1 MPFDDLPFAIP
12 PFGASFGET
21 GTAPVVDPSLIA
33 ALSAEFALRAAEHDA
48 AASFPFENFDR
59 LAAVGLPALVTP
71 KSAGGKG
78 GGLGD
83 ALAAVNGIAR
93 GEPSTALVLV
103 LQYVIHNQLWRGP
116 AWPEAL
122 RDRIARSAATD
133 GALVNIL
140 RVEPELGTP
149 HRGGLPATVAR
160 KVPGGWRLSGTKIY
174 STGIPALSWLG
185 VWART
190 EDGGSED
197 GGSEDGGSEDG
208 GSEDGGSEDGG
219 PLVGTWVVPR
229 GAGLAEQGI
238 EVRETWNHI
247 GMRASGSHEVVF
259 RDVFVPDDHAGELR
273 PPAGWAAPDAAAT
286 AWMSTLFSGV
296 YDGIARSARDWL
308 VGFLHARKPTGLNGA
323 SLATV
328 PRLQEA
334 LGGIEALLLTNRILL
349 RSLSA
354 AVDGGS
360 PPSSSDSLLVK
371 YTVTNNAID
380 AVARALEITGN
391 PGLSRDNPLER
402 HHRDVLC
409 ARVHAPQNDMILAG
423 AGRAALA

>member
-1 MPFDDLPFAIP
+1 MPFDDLPFPAS
-12 PFGASFGET
+12 PFA
-21 GTAPVVDPSLIA
+21 GTAPAPASDPSLIA
-33 ALSAEFALRAAEHDA
+33 ALSAEFATRAAEHDA
-48 AASFPFENFDR
+48 AASFPFENFER
-59 LAAVGLPALVTP
+59 LASFGLPALVTP
-71 KSAGGKG
+71 EAAGGKG
-78 GGLGD
+78 GGLRD
-83 ALAAVNGIAR
+83 ALAVVNGIAA

-103 LQYVIHNQLWRGP
+103 LQYVIHNQLWRGS

-122 RDRIARSAATD
+122 RERIARSAATD
-133 GALVNIL
+133 GALINIL

-190 EDGGSED
+190 DDAE
-197 GGSEDGGSEDG
+197 
-208 GSEDGGSEDGG
+208 

-229 GAGLAEQGI
+229 GTGLAEQGI

-259 RDVFVPDDHAGELR
+259 HDVFVPDDHAGELR
-273 PPAGWAAPDAAAT
+273 PPAGWAAPDAVAT
-286 AWMSTLFSGV
+286 AWMAALFSGV

-354 AVDGGS
+354 AVDGGT
-360 PPSSSDSLLVK
+360 PPSQSDALLVK

-409 ARVHAPQNDMILAG
+409 ARVHAPQNDMLLTG
-423 AGRAALA
+423 AGRAALSR

>member
-1 MPFDDLPFAIP
+1 MPFDDLPFPA
-12 PFGASFGET
+12 AFGEA
-21 GTAPVVDPSLIA
+21 GIAPAVDPSLIA

-59 LAAVGLPALVTP
+59 LTAEGLPALVTP
-71 KSAGGKG
+71 KLAGGKG

-83 ALAAVNGIAR
+83 ALAVVNGIAR

-133 GALVNIL
+133 GALINIL

-160 KVPGGWRLSGTKIY
+160 KVPGGWRISGTKIY

-190 EDGGSED
+190 EDDE
-197 GGSEDGGSEDG
+197 
-208 GSEDGGSEDGG
+208 

-259 RDVFVPDDHAGELR
+259 RDVFVPADHAGELR
-273 PPAGWAAPDAAAT
+273 PPTGWSAPDAAAT

-308 VGFLHARKPTGLNGA
+308 VGFLHARKPTALNGA

-349 RSLSA
+349 RSLSV
-354 AVDGGS
+354 AVDGGT
-360 PPSSSDSLLVK
+360 PPSQSDSLLVK

-380 AVARALEITGN
+380 AVARALEVTGN

-409 ARVHAPQNDMILAG
+409 ARVHAPQNDMILSG
-423 AGRAALA
+423 AGRAALER

>member
-1 MPFDDLPFAIP
+1 MPFDDLPFPA
-12 PFGASFGET
+12 ASFGEA
-21 GTAPVVDPSLIA
+21 GPAPVVDPSLIA

-48 AASFPFENFDR
+48 AASFPFENFER
-59 LAAVGLPALVTP
+59 LAAAGLSALVTP
-71 KSAGGKG
+71 EAAGGKG

-83 ALAAVNGIAR
+83 ALAVVNGIAT

-103 LQYVIHNQLWRGP
+103 LQYVIHNQLWRGS

-122 RDRIARSAATD
+122 RERIARSAATD
-133 GALVNIL
+133 GALINIL

-160 KVPGGWRLSGTKIY
+160 KVPGGWRISGTKIY

-190 EDGGSED
+190 DDAE
-197 GGSEDGGSEDG
+197 
-208 GSEDGGSEDGG
+208 

-229 GAGLAEQGI
+229 GAGLTEQGI

-259 RDVFVPDDHAGELR
+259 HDVFVPDDHAGELR
-273 PPAGWAAPDAAAT
+273 PPAGWAAPDAVAT
-286 AWMSTLFSGV
+286 AWMAALFSGV

-308 VGFLHARKPTGLNGA
+308 VGFLHTRKPTGLNGA

-354 AVDGGS
+354 AVDGGA
-360 PPSSSDSLLVK
+360 PPSQSDALLVK
-371 YTVTNNAID
+371 YTVTDNAID

-409 ARVHAPQNDMILAG
+409 ARVHAPQNDMILTG
-423 AGRAALA
+423 AGRAALSR

>member
-1 MPFDDLPFAIP
+1 MPFDDLPFQAS
-12 PFGASFGET
+12 PFA
-21 GTAPVVDPSLIA
+21 GTAPALAVDPSLIA
-33 ALSAEFALRAAEHDA
+33 ALSAEFATRAAEHDA
-48 AASFPFENFDR
+48 AASFPFKNFER
-59 LAAVGLPALVTP
+59 LAAFGLPALVTP
-71 KSAGGKG
+71 EAAGGKG
-78 GGLGD
+78 GGLRD
-83 ALAAVNGIAR
+83 ALAVVNGIAS

-103 LQYVIHNQLWRGP
+103 LQYVIHNQLWRGS

-122 RDRIARSAATD
+122 REHIARSAATD
-133 GALVNIL
+133 GALINIL

-190 EDGGSED
+190 DDAE
-197 GGSEDGGSEDG
+197 
-208 GSEDGGSEDGG
+208 

-229 GAGLAEQGI
+229 GTGLAEQGI

-259 RDVFVPDDHAGELR
+259 RDVFVPDGHAGELR
-273 PPAGWAAPDAAAT
+273 PPAGWAAPDAVAT
-286 AWMSTLFSGV
+286 AWMAALFSGV

-349 RSLSA
+349 HSLSA
-354 AVDGGS
+354 AVDGGT
-360 PPSSSDSLLVK
+360 PPSQSDALLVK

-409 ARVHAPQNDMILAG
+409 ARVHAPQNDMILTG
-423 AGRAALA
+423 AGRAALSR

>member
-1 MPFDDLPFAIP
+1 MPFDDLPFPAS
-12 PFGASFGET
+12 PFA
-21 GTAPVVDPSLIA
+21 GTAPAPAVDPSLIA
-33 ALSAEFALRAAEHDA
+33 ALSAEFAMRAAEHDA
-48 AASFPFENFDR
+48 AASFPFENFER
-59 LAAVGLPALVTP
+59 LASFGLPALVTP
-71 KSAGGKG
+71 EEAGGKG
-78 GGLGD
+78 GGLRD
-83 ALAAVNGIAR
+83 ALAVVNGIAA

-103 LQYVIHNQLWRGP
+103 LQYVIHNQLWRGS

-122 RDRIARSAATD
+122 RERIARSAATD
-133 GALVNIL
+133 GALINIL

-160 KVPGGWRLSGTKIY
+160 KVPGGWRISGTKIY

-190 EDGGSED
+190 DDVE
-197 GGSEDGGSEDG
+197 
-208 GSEDGGSEDGG
+208 

-259 RDVFVPDDHAGELR
+259 HDVFVPDDHAGELR
-273 PPAGWAAPDAAAT
+273 PPAGWAAPDAVAT
-286 AWMSTLFSGV
+286 AWMAALFSGV

-323 SLATV
+323 SLAAV

-354 AVDGGS
+354 AVDGGT
-360 PPSSSDSLLVK
+360 PPSQSDALLVK
-371 YTVTNNAID
+371 FTVTNNAID
-380 AVARALEITGN
+380 AVARALEVTGN

-409 ARVHAPQNDMILAG
+409 ARVHAPQNDMILTG
-423 AGRAALA
+423 AGRAILSR

>member
-1 MPFDDLPFAIP
+1 MPFDDLPFPAA
-12 PFGASFGET
+12 PFGEA
-21 GTAPVVDPSLIA
+21 GTVPAVDRSLIA

-59 LAAVGLPALVTP
+59 LRETGLPALVTP
-71 KSAGGKG
+71 ESAGGKG
-78 GGLGD
+78 GGLRD
-83 ALAAVNGIAR
+83 ALAVVNGLAR

-103 LQYVIHNQLWRGP
+103 LQYVIHNQLRRGSG
-116 AWPEAL
+116 WPEAL
-122 RDRIARSAATD
+122 RDRIARTAATD

-160 KVPGGWRLSGTKIY
+160 KVPGGWRISGTKLY

-190 EDGGSED
+190 DGDE
-197 GGSEDGGSEDG
+197 
-208 GSEDGGSEDGG
+208 

-229 GAGLAEQGI
+229 GAGLAEQGV

-273 PPAGWAAPDAAAT
+273 PPAGWAAPDAIAT
-286 AWMSTLFSGV
+286 AWMATLFSGV

-308 VGFLHARKPTGLNGA
+308 VGFLHARKPTGLGGS

-334 LGGIEALLLTNRILL
+334 LGGIEALLLTNGVLL

-354 AVDGGS
+354 AVDSAAADGRS
-360 PPSSSDSLLVK
+360 PPSPSDSLLVK

-409 ARVHAPQNDMILAG
+409 ARVHAPQNDMILAV
-423 AGRAALA
+423 AGRAALAR

>member
-1 MPFDDLPFAIP
+1 MPFDDLPFPA
-12 PFGASFGET
+12 ASFGEA
-21 GTAPVVDPSLIA
+21 GPAPVVDPSLIA

-48 AASFPFENFDR
+48 AASFPFENFER
-59 LAAVGLPALVTP
+59 LAAAGLSALVTP
-71 KSAGGKG
+71 EAAGGKG
-78 GGLGD
+78 GGLRD
-83 ALAAVNGIAR
+83 ALAVVNGIAT

-103 LQYVIHNQLWRGP
+103 LQYVIHNQLWRGS

-122 RDRIARSAATD
+122 REQIARSAATD
-133 GALVNIL
+133 GALINLL

-160 KVPGGWRLSGTKIY
+160 KVPGGWRISGTKIY

-190 EDGGSED
+190 DDDE
-197 GGSEDGGSEDG
+197 
-208 GSEDGGSEDGG
+208 

-229 GAGLAEQGI
+229 STGLTEQGI

-259 RDVFVPDDHAGELR
+259 HDVFVPDDHAGELR
-273 PPAGWAAPDAAAT
+273 SPAGWAAPDAVAT
-286 AWMSTLFSGV
+286 AWMAALFSGV

-354 AVDGGS
+354 AVDGGT
-360 PPSSSDSLLVK
+360 PPSQSDALLVK
-371 YTVTNNAID
+371 YTVTDNAID

-409 ARVHAPQNDMILAG
+409 ARVHAPQNDMILTG
-423 AGRAALA
+423 AGRAALSR

>member
-1 MPFDDLPFAIP
+1 MPFDDP
-12 PFGASFGET
+12 PFPAAPFGDAS
-21 GTAPVVDPSLIA
+21 TATVVDEASIA
-33 ALSAEFALRAAEHDA
+33 ALAAEFALRAAEHDA
-48 AASFPFENFDR
+48 AASFPFENFER
-59 LAAVGLPALVTP
+59 LQAAGLLALVDP
-71 KSAGGKG
+71 PSAGGKG
-78 GGLGD
+78 GGLRD
-83 ALAAVNGIAR
+83 ALAVVNGIAR

-103 LQYVIHNQLWRGP
+103 LHYVIHNQLWHGP

-122 RDRIARSAATD
+122 RDRIARTAATD
-133 GALVNIL
+133 GALINIL

-160 KVPGGWRLSGTKIY
+160 KVPGGWRISGTKIY

-190 EDGGSED
+190 DDAE
-197 GGSEDGGSEDG
+197 
-208 GSEDGGSEDGG
+208 

-229 GAGLAEQGI
+229 GIGFAEQGI
-238 EVRETWNHI
+238 EVRQTWNHI

-259 RDVFVPDDHAGELR
+259 RDIFVPDDHAGELR

-308 VGFLHARKPTGLNGA
+308 VGFLHARRPTALGGA

-334 LGGIEALLLTNRILL
+334 LGGIEALLLTNGVLL

-360 PPSSSDSLLVK
+360 APSQSDSLLVK

-380 AVARALEITGN
+380 AVARALEVTGN

-409 ARVHAPQNDMILAG
+409 ARVHAPQNDMILTG
-423 AGRAALA
+423 AGRAALSR

>member
-1 MPFDDLPFAIP
+1 MPFDDPPFPAA
-12 PFGASFGET
+12 PFGAVLGEA
-21 GTAPVVDPSLIA
+21 GTAPLANPSLIA
-33 ALSAEFALRAAEHDA
+33 DLAAEFALRAAEHDA

-59 LAAVGLPALVTP
+59 LRESGLLALVSPT
-71 KSAGGKG
+71 AFGGKG
-78 GGLGD
+78 GGLRD
-83 ALAAVNGIAR
+83 ALAVVNGIAR

-103 LQYVIHNQLWRGP
+103 LHYVIHSQLWRGP
-116 AWPEAL
+116 AWAEAL
-122 RDRIARSAATD
+122 REPIARSAATD
-133 GALVNIL
+133 GGLINIL

-160 KVPGGWRLSGTKIY
+160 KVPGGWLISGTKIY

-190 EDGGSED
+190 DEAE
-197 GGSEDGGSEDG
+197 
-208 GSEDGGSEDGG
+208 
-219 PLVGTWVVPR
+219 PRVGTWVVPR
-229 GAGLAEQGI
+229 GTGLAEQGI

-259 RDVFVPDDHAGELR
+259 TDVFVPDDHAGALR
-273 PPAGWAAPDAAAT
+273 PPAGWAAPDAVAT
-286 AWMSTLFSGV
+286 AWMATLFSGV
-296 YDGIARSARDWL
+296 YDGVARSARNWL
-308 VGFLHARKPTGLNGA
+308 VGFLHARKPTGLAGA

-334 LGGIEALLLTNRILL
+334 LGGIEALLLTNRVLL
-349 RSLSA
+349 RSLSV
-354 AVDGGS
+354 AVDGGT
-360 PPSSSDSLLVK
+360 PPTSSDSLLVK

-409 ARVHAPQNDMILAG
+409 ARVHAPQNDMILTG
-423 AGRAALA
+423 AGRAALTG

>member
-1 MPFDDLPFAIP
+1 MPFDDLPFPAS
-12 PFGASFGET
+12 PFA
-21 GTAPVVDPSLIA
+21 GTVPAPAVDPSLIA
-33 ALSAEFALRAAEHDA
+33 TLSAEFATRAAEHDA
-48 AASFPFENFDR
+48 KASFPFENFER
-59 LAAVGLPALVTP
+59 LASFGLPALVTP
-71 KSAGGKG
+71 ATAGGKG
-78 GGLGD
+78 GGLRD
-83 ALAAVNGIAR
+83 ALAVVNGIAA

-103 LQYVIHNQLWRGP
+103 LQYVIHNQLWRGS

-122 RDRIARSAATD
+122 RERIARSAATD
-133 GALVNIL
+133 GALINIL

-160 KVPGGWRLSGTKIY
+160 KVPGGWRISGTKIY

-190 EDGGSED
+190 DDVE
-197 GGSEDGGSEDG
+197 
-208 GSEDGGSEDGG
+208 

-229 GAGLAEQGI
+229 GTGLAEQGI
-238 EVRETWNHI
+238 EVRESWNHI

-259 RDVFVPDDHAGELR
+259 HDVFVPDDHAGELR
-273 PPAGWAAPDAAAT
+273 PPAAGWTVPDAVAT
-286 AWMSTLFSGV
+286 AWMAALFSGV

-308 VGFLHARKPTGLNGA
+308 VSFLHARKPTGLNGA

-334 LGGIEALLLTNRILL
+334 LGGIESLLLTNRILL

-354 AVDGGS
+354 AVDSGT
-360 PPSSSDSLLVK
+360 PPSQSDALLVK

-380 AVARALEITGN
+380 VVARALEVTGN

-409 ARVHAPQNDMILAG
+409 ARVHAPQNDMILTG
-423 AGRAALA
+423 AGRAALSR

>member
-1 MPFDDLPFAIP
+1 MPFDDLPFPA
-12 PFGASFGET
+12 ASFGESR
-21 GTAPVVDPSLIA
+21 TAPAVDPLLIA
-33 ALSAEFALRAAEHDA
+33 ALSAEFAQRAGEHDA
-48 AASFPFENFDR
+48 AGSFPFENFER
-59 LAAVGLPALVTP
+59 LAEVGIPALVTP
-71 KSAGGKG
+71 ESAGGRG

-83 ALAAVNGIAR
+83 ALAVVNGIAR

-103 LQYVIHNQLWRGP
+103 LQYVIHSQLWRGS

-122 RDRIARSAATD
+122 RERIARSAATD
-133 GALVNIL
+133 GALINIL

-149 HRGGLPATVAR
+149 HRGGLPATTAR
-160 KVPGGWRLSGTKIY
+160 KVPGGWRISGTKIY
-174 STGIPALSWLG
+174 STGSPALSWLG

-190 EDGGSED
+190 DDPE
-197 GGSEDGGSEDG
+197 
-208 GSEDGGSEDGG
+208 

-229 GAGLAEQGI
+229 GGGLAEQGI
-238 EVRETWNHI
+238 ELRESWNHI

-259 RDVFVPDDHAGELR
+259 HDVFVPDDHAGELR
-273 PPAGWAAPDAAAT
+273 PPAGWTAPDAIAT

-296 YDGIARSARDWL
+296 YDGIARAARDWL
-308 VGFLHARKPTGLNGA
+308 IGFLRARKPTGLGGA

-354 AVDGGS
+354 ALDGGT
-360 PPSSSDSLLVK
+360 PPSQSDALLVK

-380 AVARALEITGN
+380 AVARAIEVTGN

-402 HHRDVLC
+402 HYRDVLC
-409 ARVHAPQNDMILAG
+409 ARVHAPQNDMILSG
-423 AGRAALA
+423 AGRAALSPQSPR

>member
-1 MPFDDLPFAIP
+1 MPFDDLPFPA
-12 PFGASFGET
+12 AKFGEPR
-21 GTAPVVDPSLIA
+21 TAPVVDPSLIA
-33 ALSAEFALRAAEHDA
+33 ALSAEFAQRAGEHDA

-59 LAAVGLPALVTP
+59 LADEGMLALVTP
-71 KSAGGKG
+71 EAAGGKG

-83 ALAAVNGIAR
+83 ALAVVNGIAR

-103 LQYVIHNQLWRGP
+103 LQYVIHNQLWRGS

-149 HRGGLPATVAR
+149 HRGGLPATMAR
-160 KVPGGWRLSGTKIY
+160 KVPGGWRISGTKIY

-190 EDGGSED
+190 DDAE
-197 GGSEDGGSEDG
+197 
-208 GSEDGGSEDGG
+208 

-229 GAGLAEQGI
+229 GSGLAEQGI

-259 RDVFVPDDHAGELR
+259 HDVFVPDDHAGELR
-273 PPAGWAAPDAAAT
+273 PPAGWAAPDAVAT
-286 AWMSTLFSGV
+286 AWMSALFSGV
-296 YDGIARSARDWL
+296 YDGIARAARDWL
-308 VGFLHARKPTGLNGA
+308 IGFLQARRPTGLGGA

-349 RSLSA
+349 SSLSA
-354 AVDGGS
+354 AVDGGT
-360 PPSSSDSLLVK
+360 PPSQSDALLVK

-380 AVARALEITGN
+380 AVARALEVTGN

-409 ARVHAPQNDMILAG
+409 ARVHAPQNDMILTG
-423 AGRAALA
+423 AGRAALSPKSP

>member
-1 MPFDDLPFAIP
+1 MPFDDLPFPAS
-12 PFGASFGET
+12 PFA
-21 GTAPVVDPSLIA
+21 GTAPVPAVDPSLIA
-33 ALSAEFALRAAEHDA
+33 TLSAEFATRAAEHDG
-48 AASFPFENFDR
+48 AASFPFENFER
-59 LAAVGLPALVTP
+59 LATFGLPALVTP
-71 KSAGGKG
+71 EAAGGKG
-78 GGLGD
+78 GGLRD
-83 ALAAVNGIAR
+83 ALAVVNGIAA

-103 LQYVIHNQLWRGP
+103 LQYVIHNQLWRGS

-122 RDRIARSAATD
+122 REQIARSAATD
-133 GALVNIL
+133 GALINIL

-190 EDGGSED
+190 DDAE
-197 GGSEDGGSEDG
+197 
-208 GSEDGGSEDGG
+208 

-229 GAGLAEQGI
+229 GTGLAEQGI
-238 EVRETWNHI
+238 EVRESWNHI

-259 RDVFVPDDHAGELR
+259 HDVFVPDDHAGELR
-273 PPAGWAAPDAAAT
+273 PPAGWAAPDAVAT
-286 AWMSTLFSGV
+286 AWMATLFSGV

-354 AVDGGS
+354 AVDGGT
-360 PPSSSDSLLVK
+360 PPSQSDALLVK

-380 AVARALEITGN
+380 AVARALEVTGN

-409 ARVHAPQNDMILAG
+409 ARVHAPQNDMILTG
-423 AGRAALA
+423 AGRAALSR

>member
-1 MPFDDLPFAIP
+1 MPFADSTLPAIAFA
-12 PFGASFGET
+12 GAAA
-21 GTAPVVDPSLIA
+21 APAVDEALIA
-33 ALSAEFALRAAEHDA
+33 GLAADFALRAAEHDA
-48 AASFPFENFDR
+48 AASFPFENFER
-59 LAAVGLPALVTP
+59 LQAAGLLALVDP
-71 KSAGGKG
+71 RAAGGKG

-83 ALAAVNGIAR
+83 ALAVVGGIAR

-103 LQYVIHNQLWRGP
+103 LQYVIHNQLQRSP
-116 AWPEAL
+116 AWPERL
-122 RDRIARSAATD
+122 RDRIAASAASD
-133 GALVNIL
+133 GALINLL

-174 STGIPALSWLG
+174 STGIPALAWLG
-185 VWART
+185 VWAR
-190 EDGGSED
+190 SEGD
-197 GGSEDGGSEDG
+197 E
-208 GSEDGGSEDGG
+208 

-259 RDVFVPDDHAGELR
+259 HDVFVPDGHVGELR
-273 PPAGWAAPDAAAT
+273 PPAGWAAPDAVGT

-296 YDGIARSARDWL
+296 YDGIARAARDWL
-308 VGFLHARKPTGLNGA
+308 VGFLHARKPTALGA
-323 SLATV
+323 ALATV

-334 LGGIEALLLTNRILL
+334 LGGIEALLLTNRVLL
-349 RSLSA
+349 RSLAA
-354 AVDGGS
+354 AVDGQS
-360 PPSSSDSLLVK
+360 PPPPSESLLVK
-371 YTVTNNAID
+371 YTVTSNAIE
-380 AVARALEITGN
+380 AVARALEVTGN

-409 ARVHAPQNDMILAG
+409 ARVHAPQNDMILTG
-423 AGRAALA
+423 AGRAALARRTADGAG

>member
-1 MPFDDLPFAIP
+1 MPFDDLPFPAT
-12 PFGASFGET
+12 PFGEA
-21 GTAPVVDPSLIA
+21 GTAPTVDPSLIA
-33 ALSAEFALRAAEHDA
+33 ALSAEFAQRAAEHDA
-48 AASFPFENFDR
+48 TASFPFENFDR
-59 LAAVGLPALVTP
+59 LAGEGLPALVTP
-71 KSAGGKG
+71 ESAGGKG
-78 GGLGD
+78 GGLRD
-83 ALAAVNGIAR
+83 ALAVVNGIAH

-122 RDRIARSAATD
+122 RDRIACSAATD
-133 GALVNIL
+133 GALINIL

-160 KVPGGWRLSGTKIY
+160 KVPGGWRISGTKIY

-190 EDGGSED
+190 DDAE
-197 GGSEDGGSEDG
+197 
-208 GSEDGGSEDGG
+208 

-247 GMRASGSHEVVF
+247 GMRASGSHEVIF
-259 RDVFVPDDHAGELR
+259 HDVFVPDDHAGELR
-273 PPAGWAAPDAAAT
+273 PPAGWAAPDAVAT
-286 AWMSTLFSGV
+286 AWMATLFSGV
-296 YDGIARSARDWL
+296 YDGIARAARDWL
-308 VGFLHARKPTGLNGA
+308 VGFLHARKPTGLNGS

-354 AVDGGS
+354 AVDNGA
-360 PPSSSDSLLVK
+360 PPSQSDSLLVK

-380 AVARALEITGN
+380 AVARALEVTGN

-409 ARVHAPQNDMILAG
+409 ARVHAPQNDMILTG
-423 AGRAALA
+423 AGRAALSR

>member
-1 MPFDDLPFAIP
+1 MPFDDLPFSA
-12 PFGASFGET
+12 AFGE
-21 GTAPVVDPSLIA
+21 ADSAVVVDHSLIA
-33 ALSAEFALRAAEHDA
+33 ALSAEFAPRAAEHDA

-59 LAAVGLPALVTP
+59 LAAAGIPALITP

-83 ALAAVNGIAR
+83 ALAVVNGIAR

-103 LQYVIHNQLWRGP
+103 LQYVIHNQLWSGP

-133 GALVNIL
+133 GALINIL

-160 KVPGGWRLSGTKIY
+160 KVPDGWRLSGTKIY

-190 EDGGSED
+190 ENDE
-197 GGSEDGGSEDG
+197 
-208 GSEDGGSEDGG
+208 
-219 PLVGTWVVPR
+219 PLVGTWVVSR

-259 RDVFVPDDHAGELR
+259 RDVFVPDDHVGELR
-273 PPAGWAAPDAAAT
+273 PPAGWAAPDAVAT
-286 AWMSTLFSGV
+286 AWMATLFSGV

-308 VGFLHARKPTGLNGA
+308 VGFLHARKPTGLNGG

-354 AVDGGS
+354 AVDSGS

-391 PGLSRDNPLER
+391 PGLSRDHPLER

-409 ARVHAPQNDMILAG
+409 ARVHAPQNDMILTG
-423 AGRAALA
+423 AGRAALAQ

>member
-1 MPFDDLPFAIP
+1 MPFDDLPFPPA
-12 PFGASFGET
+12 PFGEA
-21 GTAPVVDPSLIA
+21 GTAPAVDPSLIST
-33 ALSAEFALRAAEHDA
+33 LSAEFALRAAEHDA
-48 AASFPFENFDR
+48 AASFPFENFER
-59 LAAVGLPALVTP
+59 LAGKGIPALVTP
-71 KSAGGKG
+71 KAAGGKG

-83 ALAAVNGIAR
+83 ALAVVNGIAR

-190 EDGGSED
+190 DDTE
-197 GGSEDGGSEDG
+197 
-208 GSEDGGSEDGG
+208 

-273 PPAGWAAPDAAAT
+273 PPAGWAAPDAVAT

-296 YDGIARSARDWL
+296 YDGIARAARDWL
-308 VGFLHARKPTGLNGA
+308 VGFLHARKPTGLNGS

-360 PPSSSDSLLVK
+360 PPSSSDALLVK

-380 AVARALEITGN
+380 AVARALEVTGN

-409 ARVHAPQNDMILAG
+409 ARVHAPQNDMILTG
-423 AGRAALA
+423 AGRASLAG

>member
-1 MPFDDLPFAIP
+1 MPFDDP
-12 PFGASFGET
+12 PFPAAPFGEA
-21 GTAPVVDPSLIA
+21 GTAPLVDPSLIA
-33 ALSAEFALRAAEHDA
+33 NLSAEFALRAAEHDA

-59 LAAVGLPALVTP
+59 LAGEGIPALVTP
-71 KSAGGKG
+71 KAAGGKG
-78 GGLGD
+78 GGLRD
-83 ALAAVNGIAR
+83 ALAVVSGIAR

-103 LQYVIHNQLWRGP
+103 LQYVIHNQLRRGS

-122 RDRIARSAATD
+122 RDRIASSAATD

-190 EDGGSED
+190 DDAE
-197 GGSEDGGSEDG
+197 
-208 GSEDGGSEDGG
+208 

-229 GAGLAEQGI
+229 GAGLAERGI

-273 PPAGWAAPDAAAT
+273 PPAGWAAPDAVAT

-308 VGFLHARKPTGLNGA
+308 VGFLHARKPTGLNGS

-354 AVDGGS
+354 AVDCGS
-360 PPSSSDSLLVK
+360 PPSSSDALLVK
-371 YTVTNNAID
+371 YTVTSNAID
-380 AVARALEITGN
+380 AVARALEVTGN

-409 ARVHAPQNDMILAG
+409 ARVHAPQNDMILVG
-423 AGRAALA
+423 AGRAALAG

>member
-1 MPFDDLPFAIP
+1 MPLDTPSLAAA
-12 PFGASFGET
+12 PFGGSDD
-21 GTAPVVDPSLIA
+21 APLTDPSLADPSLITALA
-33 ALSAEFALRAAEHDA
+33 AAFARRAAEHDA
-48 AASFPFENFDR
+48 AASFPFENIDR
-59 LAAVGLPALVTP
+59 LHVAGLLALVAP
-71 KSAGGKG
+71 PSAGGGG
-78 GGLGD
+78 GGLTD
-83 ALAAVNGIAR
+83 ALAVVNGIAR

-103 LQYVIHNQLWRGP
+103 LHYVIHSQLHRGP

-122 RDRIARSAATD
+122 RERIARSAATD
-133 GALVNIL
+133 GGLINIL

-149 HRGGLPATVAR
+149 HRGGLPASVAR
-160 KVPGGWRLSGTKIY
+160 KVPGGWRISGTKIY

-190 EDGGSED
+190 DEAE
-197 GGSEDGGSEDG
+197 
-208 GSEDGGSEDGG
+208 
-219 PLVGTWVVPR
+219 PRVGIWVVPR
-229 GAGLAEQGI
+229 GSGLAAQGI

-259 RDVFVPDDHAGELR
+259 KDVFVPDDHAGELR
-273 PPAGWAAPDAAAT
+273 PPADCPAPDPAAT
-286 AWMSTLFSGV
+286 AWMATLFSGV

-308 VGFLHARKPTGLNGA
+308 VSFLHARKPTALGGA

-334 LGGIEALLLTNRILL
+334 LGGIEALLLTNRVLL

-354 AVDGGS
+354 AVDGGT
-360 PPSSSDSLLVK
+360 PPASSDSLLIK
-371 YTVTNNAID
+371 HTVTSNAID

-409 ARVHAPQNDMILAG
+409 ARVHTPQSDMILSG
-423 AGRAALA
+423 AGRAALAGGRL

>member
-1 MPFDDLPFAIP
+1 MPFDDLPFPA
-12 PFGASFGET
+12 ASFGET
-21 GTAPVVDPSLIA
+21 GPAPAVDPSLIA
-33 ALSAEFALRAAEHDA
+33 ALSAEFALRATEHDA

-59 LAAVGLPALVTP
+59 LAAAGLPALVTP

-103 LQYVIHNQLWRGP
+103 LQYVIHNQLWRGS

-133 GALVNIL
+133 GALINIL

-190 EDGGSED
+190 DDEE
-197 GGSEDGGSEDG
+197 
-208 GSEDGGSEDGG
+208 

-273 PPAGWAAPDAAAT
+273 PPAGWAAPDAVAT

-308 VGFLHARKPTGLNGA
+308 AGFLHARKPTGLNGA

-354 AVDGGS
+354 AVDRGS

-409 ARVHAPQNDMILAG
+409 ARVHAPQNDMILTG
-423 AGRAALA
+423 AGRAALSRHA

>member
-12 PFGASFGET
+12 PFGASFGEA
-21 GTAPVVDPSLIA
+21 GPAPVVDPSLIA

-59 LAAVGLPALVTP
+59 LAAAGIPALVTP

-83 ALAAVNGIAR
+83 ALAVVNGIAQ

-122 RDRIARSAATD
+122 RDRIARTAATD
-133 GALVNIL
+133 GALINIL

-160 KVPGGWRLSGTKIY
+160 KVPGGWRISGTKLY

-190 EDGGSED
+190 EDDE
-197 GGSEDGGSEDG
+197 
-208 GSEDGGSEDGG
+208 

-273 PPAGWAAPDAAAT
+273 PPAGWAAPDTVAT

-323 SLATV
+323 SLDTV

-354 AVDGGS
+354 AVDRGS

-380 AVARALEITGN
+380 AVARALEVTGN

-409 ARVHAPQNDMILAG
+409 ARVHAPQNDMILTG
-423 AGRAALA
+423 AGRAALAR

>member
-1 MPFDDLPFAIP
+1 MPFDDLPFPA
-12 PFGASFGET
+12 ARFGEPR
-21 GTAPVVDPSLIA
+21 TATVVDPSLIA
-33 ALSAEFALRAAEHDA
+33 ALSAEFAQRAGEHDA

-59 LAAVGLPALVTP
+59 LADEGILALVTP
-71 KSAGGKG
+71 EAAGGKG

-83 ALAAVNGIAR
+83 ALAVVNGIAR

-103 LQYVIHNQLWRGP
+103 LQYVIHNQLWRGS

-149 HRGGLPATVAR
+149 HRGGLPATMAR
-160 KVPGGWRLSGTKIY
+160 KVPGGWRISGTKIY

-190 EDGGSED
+190 DDAE
-197 GGSEDGGSEDG
+197 
-208 GSEDGGSEDGG
+208 

-229 GAGLAEQGI
+229 GSGLAEQGI

-259 RDVFVPDDHAGELR
+259 HDVFVPDNHAGELR
-273 PPAGWAAPDAAAT
+273 PPAGWAAPDAVAT
-286 AWMSTLFSGV
+286 AWMSALFSGV
-296 YDGIARSARDWL
+296 YDGIARAARDWL
-308 VGFLHARKPTGLNGA
+308 IGFLQARRPTGLGGA

-349 RSLSA
+349 SSLSA
-354 AVDGGS
+354 AVDGGT
-360 PPSSSDSLLVK
+360 PPSQSDALLVK
-371 YTVTNNAID
+371 FTVTNNAID
-380 AVARALEITGN
+380 AVARALEVTGN

-409 ARVHAPQNDMILAG
+409 ARVHAPQNDMILTG
-423 AGRAALA
+423 AGRATLSPQSP

>member
-1 MPFDDLPFAIP
+1 MPFDDLPFPPA
-12 PFGASFGET
+12 PFGEA
-21 GTAPVVDPSLIA
+21 GTAPTVDPSLIS

-48 AASFPFENFDR
+48 AASFPFENFER
-59 LAAVGLPALVTP
+59 LAGKGIPALVTP
-71 KSAGGKG
+71 KAAGGKG

-83 ALAAVNGIAR
+83 ALTVVNGIAR

-103 LQYVIHNQLWRGP
+103 LQYVIHNQLWRGS

-122 RDRIARSAATD
+122 RDRIASSAVTD
-133 GALVNIL
+133 GALINIL

-190 EDGGSED
+190 DDTE
-197 GGSEDGGSEDG
+197 
-208 GSEDGGSEDGG
+208 

-273 PPAGWAAPDAAAT
+273 PPAGWAAPDAVAT
-286 AWMSTLFSGV
+286 AWMATLFSGV

-308 VGFLHARKPTGLNGA
+308 VGFLHARKPTGLNGS

-334 LGGIEALLLTNRILL
+334 LGGIEALLLANRILL

-360 PPSSSDSLLVK
+360 PPSSSDALLVK

-380 AVARALEITGN
+380 AVARALEVTGN

-409 ARVHAPQNDMILAG
+409 ARVHAPQNDMILIG
-423 AGRAALA
+423 AGRAALAG

>member
-1 MPFDDLPFAIP
+1 MPFDDPSLPAA
-12 PFGASFGET
+12 PFGEAVG
-21 GTAPVVDPSLIA
+21 APLADASLIT
-33 ALSAEFALRAAEHDA
+33 ALAAEFARRAAEHDA
-48 AASFPFENFDR
+48 AASFPFENFER
-59 LAAVGLPALVTP
+59 LRATGLLALVAP
-71 KSAGGKG
+71 ASAGGRG
-78 GGLGD
+78 GGLRD
-83 ALAAVNGIAR
+83 ALAVVNGIAR

-103 LQYVIHNQLWRGP
+103 LHYVIHSQLQRGP

-122 RDRIARSAATD
+122 RERIARSAWTD
-133 GALVNIL
+133 GGLINIL

-160 KVPGGWRLSGTKIY
+160 KVPGGWRISGTKIY

-190 EDGGSED
+190 DEAE
-197 GGSEDGGSEDG
+197 
-208 GSEDGGSEDGG
+208 
-219 PLVGTWVVPR
+219 PRVGIWVVPR

-259 RDVFVPDDHAGELR
+259 NDVFVPDDHAGELR
-273 PPAGWAAPDAAAT
+273 PPADWAAPDPTAT
-286 AWMSTLFSGV
+286 AWMAALFSGV

-308 VGFLHARKPTGLNGA
+308 IGFLHARKPTGLGGA

-328 PRLQEA
+328 SRLQEA
-334 LGGIEALLLTNRILL
+334 LGGVEALLLTNRLLL

-354 AVDGGS
+354 AVDGGA
-360 PPSSSDSLLVK
+360 PPASSDSLLVK

-409 ARVHAPQNDMILAG
+409 ARVHAPQNDMILTG
-423 AGRAALA
+423 AGRAALAK

>member
-1 MPFDDLPFAIP
+1 MPFDDLPFPAA
-12 PFGASFGET
+12 PFGEA
-21 GTAPVVDPSLIA
+21 GTAPVVDQPLLA

-48 AASFPFENFDR
+48 AASFPFENFER
-59 LAAVGLPALVTP
+59 LRETGLLALVTP
-71 KSAGGKG
+71 ESAGGKG
-78 GGLGD
+78 GGLRD
-83 ALAAVNGIAR
+83 ALAVVNGIAR

-103 LQYVIHNQLWRGP
+103 LQYVIHSQLWRGS
-116 AWPEAL
+116 AWPDAL

-133 GALVNIL
+133 GALINVL

-160 KVPGGWRLSGTKIY
+160 RVPGGWRLSGTKIY
-174 STGIPALSWLG
+174 STGSPALSWLG
-185 VWART
+185 IWART
-190 EDGGSED
+190 DDAE
-197 GGSEDGGSEDG
+197 
-208 GSEDGGSEDGG
+208 

-229 GAGLAEQGI
+229 GSGFAEQGI

-247 GMRASGSHEVVF
+247 GMRASGSHEVIL
-259 RDVFVPDDHAGELR
+259 RDVFVPADHAGELR
-273 PPAGWAAPDAAAT
+273 PPAAWAAPDAVAT

-296 YDGIARSARDWL
+296 YDGIARAARDWL
-308 VGFLHARKPTGLNGA
+308 VGFLHTRKPTGLGGA

-354 AVDGGS
+354 AVDDGA
-360 PPSSSDSLLVK
+360 PPPQSDSLLVK
-371 YTVTNNAID
+371 YTATNNAID
-380 AVARALEITGN
+380 AVARALEVTGN

-409 ARVHAPQNDMILAG
+409 ARVHAPQNDMILTG
-423 AGRAALA
+423 AGRAALGG

>member
-1 MPFDDLPFAIP
+1 MPFDDLPLA
-12 PFGASFGET
+12 ASFGET
-21 GTAPVVDPSLIA
+21 TPAPAVNSSLIT
-33 ALSAEFALRAAEHDA
+33 ALAAEFALRAAEHDA
-48 AASFPFENFDR
+48 AASFPFENFHR
-59 LAAVGLPALVTP
+59 LVAAGLPALVTP
-71 KSAGGKG
+71 KASGGKG
-78 GGLGD
+78 GGLAD
-83 ALAAVNGIAR
+83 ALAVVNGIAQ

-103 LQYVIHNQLWRGP
+103 LQYVIHNQLWRES

-122 RDRIARSAATD
+122 RDRIARTAATD

-140 RVEPELGTP
+140 RVEPELGSP

-190 EDGGSED
+190 DDAE
-197 GGSEDGGSEDG
+197 
-208 GSEDGGSEDGG
+208 

-229 GAGLAEQGI
+229 GADLAEQGI

-273 PPAGWAAPDAAAT
+273 PPAGWAAPDAVAT

-349 RSLSA
+349 RSLST
-354 AVDGGS
+354 AVDHGS
-360 PPSSSDSLLVK
+360 PPSSTDSLLVK

-380 AVARALEITGN
+380 AVARALEVTGN

-409 ARVHAPQNDMILAG
+409 ARVHAPQNDMILTG
-423 AGRAALA
+423 AGRAALAR

>member
-1 MPFDDLPFAIP
+1 MPFDDLPFPA
-12 PFGASFGET
+12 ASFSEAGP
-21 GTAPVVDPSLIA
+21 APVVDPSLIA
-33 ALSAEFALRAAEHDA
+33 ALSAEFAQRAAEHDA

-59 LAAVGLPALVTP
+59 LAAAGLPALVTP
-71 KSAGGKG
+71 ESAGGKG
-78 GGLGD
+78 GGLSD
-83 ALAAVNGIAR
+83 ALAVVNGIAR

-103 LQYVIHNQLWRGP
+103 LQYAIHNQLWRGP

-133 GALVNIL
+133 GALINIL

-160 KVPGGWRLSGTKIY
+160 KVPGGWRISGTKLY

-190 EDGGSED
+190 DDEE
-197 GGSEDGGSEDG
+197 
-208 GSEDGGSEDGG
+208 
-219 PLVGTWVVPR
+219 PLVGIWVVPR
-229 GAGLAEQGI
+229 GARLAEQGI

-259 RDVFVPDDHAGELR
+259 HDVFVPEDHAGELR
-273 PPAGWAAPDAAAT
+273 PPAGWAAPDAVAT

-308 VGFLHARKPTGLNGA
+308 VGFLHARKPTGLNGS

-349 RSLSA
+349 RSLAA
-354 AVDGGS
+354 AVDGGT
-360 PPSSSDSLLVK
+360 PPSQSDALLVK

-380 AVARALEITGN
+380 AVARALEVTGN

-409 ARVHAPQNDMILAG
+409 ARVHAPQNDMILTG
-423 AGRAALA
+423 AGRAALSR

>member
-1 MPFDDLPFAIP
+1 MPFDDLPFPA
-12 PFGASFGET
+12 AKFGEPR
-21 GTAPVVDPSLIA
+21 TAPVVDPSLIA
-33 ALSAEFALRAAEHDA
+33 ALSAEFAQRAGEHDA

-59 LAAVGLPALVTP
+59 LADEGMLALVTP
-71 KSAGGKG
+71 EAAGGKG

-83 ALAAVNGIAR
+83 ALAVVNGIAR

-103 LQYVIHNQLWRGP
+103 LQYVIHNQLWRGS

-149 HRGGLPATVAR
+149 HRGGLPATMAR
-160 KVPGGWRLSGTKIY
+160 KVPGGWRISGTKIY

-190 EDGGSED
+190 DDAE
-197 GGSEDGGSEDG
+197 
-208 GSEDGGSEDGG
+208 

-229 GAGLAEQGI
+229 GSGLAEQGI

-259 RDVFVPDDHAGELR
+259 HDVFVPDDHAGELR
-273 PPAGWAAPDAAAT
+273 PPAGWAAPDAVAT
-286 AWMSTLFSGV
+286 AWMSALFSGV
-296 YDGIARSARDWL
+296 YDGIARAARDWL
-308 VGFLHARKPTGLNGA
+308 IGFLQARRPTGLGGA

-349 RSLSA
+349 SSLSA
-354 AVDGGS
+354 AVDGGT
-360 PPSSSDSLLVK
+360 PPSQSDALLVK

-380 AVARALEITGN
+380 AVARALEVTGN

-409 ARVHAPQNDMILAG
+409 ARVHAPQNDMILTS
-423 AGRAALA
+423 AGRTALSPQSP